1 MKAKQIVRKT
11 SNEALIKG
19 AQYLASLYPS
29 GNELAAATLD
39 EMALRLAQAAREL
52 RNAED
57 LILQMDGGWA
67 HRVTQRYADM
77 EKFLLRE
84 MRPD

>member
-19 AQYLASLYPS
+19 TRYLASLYPS